1 MINALDLLNFVAKN
15 TRNEMIDE
23 LKLLNYIQSAMN
35 QSVGM
40 RMAAKLIMSNANK
53 CAENVK
59 HGIGNMTEKSERGKS

>member
-23 LKLLNYIQSAMN
+23 LKLLNYIQSVMN

-40 RMAAKLIMSNANK
+40 RMAAKLM
-53 CAENVK
+53 
-59 HGIGNMTEKSERGKS
+59 IGNMTEKSERGKS